1 MGSTATI
8 ATILPANVQAHVPAE
23 LSTLSTA
30 AISTSTTHHHDSQEC
45 TGIVQIV
52 RHGCGPVWFH

>member
-8 ATILPANVQAHVPAE
+8 ATTLPAPTPAE
-23 LSTLSTA
+23 LSNLSTA